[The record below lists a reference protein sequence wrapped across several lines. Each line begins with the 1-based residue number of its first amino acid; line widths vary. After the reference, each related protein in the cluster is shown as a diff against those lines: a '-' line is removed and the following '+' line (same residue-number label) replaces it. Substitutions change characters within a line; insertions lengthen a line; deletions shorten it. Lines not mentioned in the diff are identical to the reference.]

1 MEFFAGLIEE
11 MSAYSIELRSPHMHP
26 LVGSPIKIL
35 TVRMLAQSTKVLV
48 ILSLDYL
55 KSELSHFELDLLK
68 MRSTDDVIVVTVNI
82 DLVSYMNRLPQCV
95 ADILLDNRHL
105 VFPVGICSGGE
116 ANYNAFLQTLA
127 VKIKGQPTETS
138 EC

>member
-1 MEFFAGLIEE
+1 
-11 MSAYSIELRSPHMHP
+11 
-26 LVGSPIKIL
+26 
-35 TVRMLAQSTKVLV
+35 MLAQSTKVLV

-55 KSELSHFELDLLK
+55 ESELSHFELDLLK

-127 VKIKGQPTETS
+127 VKIKGQPTKTS

>member
-1 MEFFAGLIEE
+1 
-11 MSAYSIELRSPHMHP
+11 
-26 LVGSPIKIL
+26 
-35 TVRMLAQSTKVLV
+35 MLAQSTKVLV

-95 ADILLDNRHL
+95 ADILLDNGHL

-127 VKIKGQPTETS
+127 FKIQGQLTKTS